1 MSMVDRELIPQ
12 WPKASLPHLARLTT
26 LGELTTLIAHE
37 LSQPLAFIAA
47 HGRASLRWLDQPSPE
62 VDQVRIQVEAMV
74 NSAHRAGQIIQR
86 LRGLSRRATG
96 GKCLLLVND
105 VIHDVVPLI
114 AAEMRSNGVTLR
126 LDLTRELPLV
136 LGDRVQLQQVHLNL
150 LLNGMRAM
158 REVRTGRRKLLTI
171 GSRHVRGQAVVE
183 VKDNGTGLDPAYV
196 ERLFEPFFT
205 TRSDG
210 IGIGLSVCQ
219 SIVEAHG
226 GRIWA
231 ARNRGPGATFKFT
244 LPNAPRLPAESDV
257 PARME
262 HGNAG

>member
-1 MSMVDRELIPQ
+1 MVDRELMPQ
-12 WPKASLPHLARLTT
+12 WPKGSLPHSAHLTT
-26 LGELTTLIAHE
+26 LGELTALIAHE
-37 LSQPLAFIAA
+37 LSQPLAIIAA
-47 HGRASLRWLDQPSPE
+47 HGRAGLRRLDPPSPE
-62 VDQVRIQVEAMV
+62 VDQVRIQMEAMV
-74 NSAHRAGQIIQR
+74 NGVHRAGQIVQR
-86 LRGLSRRATG
+86 LRGLSRRATE

-105 VIHDVVPLI
+105 VIDDVVPLI
-114 AAEMRSNGVTLR
+114 AAEMRSNDVTLR
-126 LDLTRELPLV
+126 LDLSRELPLV
-136 LGDRVQLQQVHLNL
+136 LGDRVQLQQVLLNL
-150 LLNGMRAM
+150 LLNGVRAM
-158 REVRTGRRKLLTI
+158 KEAQVGRRKLLTI
-171 GSRHVRGQAVVE
+171 GLRHVRDHAVVE

-244 LPNAPRLPAESDV
+244 LPDAPRVPAESDGSRENG
-257 PARME
+257 ARQC
-262 HGNAG
+262 